1 MHATTIYK
9 KRDFFI
15 DEFEKRVRRNTREC
29 LEGEKKG
36 EMIIRL

>member
-9 KRDFFI
+9 KEIFI